1 MTTIRSF
8 IAIELSKEAQAALA
22 ALQQRLKDVVPPNTV
37 RWTAVQN
44 IHLTLHFLGDIT
56 PDDAAKVAEMLQH
69 SGQSHR
75 PFSLRLEGLSCFPN
89 LRRPRIVWVGVGG
102 DKSSLV
108 DLHTDLGRRL
118 KVIDF
123 TPESR
128 PYSPHLTVGRIKKG
142 VPPHQL
148 RRLGQ
153 ALEQEQAGAGHLA
166 ALQITE
172 ISLMRSDLKPS
183 GPVYTPLAHGVLGN
197 SA

>member
-8 IAIELSKEAQAALA
+8 IAIELSEAAQAALA

-37 RWTAVQN
+37 RWMAPKN

-56 PDDAAKVAEMLQH
+56 SDDTAKVAEALQH
-69 SGQSHR
+69 STQRHQ
-75 PFSLRLEGLSCFPN
+75 PFSLRLEGLGCFPN
-89 LRRPRIVWVGVGG
+89 PRRPRIVWVGVGG
-102 DKSSLV
+102 DRSSLV
-108 DLHTDLGRRL
+108 DLHTDLGRQL

-128 PYSPHLTVGRIKKG
+128 PYSPHLTVGRVKKG
-142 VPPHQL
+142 VPSGQL

-153 ALEQEQAGAGHLA
+153 ALEQASVGHLA
-166 ALQITE
+166 TLPITE
-172 ISLMRSDLKPS
+172 ISLMQSDLKPS
-183 GPVYTPLAHGVLGN
+183 GPIYTPLAHGVLGR